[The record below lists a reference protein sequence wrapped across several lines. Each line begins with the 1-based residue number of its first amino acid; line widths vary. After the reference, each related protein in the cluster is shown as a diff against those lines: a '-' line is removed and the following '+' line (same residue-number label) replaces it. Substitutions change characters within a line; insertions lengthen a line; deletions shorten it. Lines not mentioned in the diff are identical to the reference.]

1 MHATNALKIVVLKDE
16 LQNKNVIAIT
26 MIAHQD

>member
-1 MHATNALKIVVLKDE
+1 MHAAIALKIVVLKDE
-16 LQNKNVIAIT
+16 LQNNNVIAIT